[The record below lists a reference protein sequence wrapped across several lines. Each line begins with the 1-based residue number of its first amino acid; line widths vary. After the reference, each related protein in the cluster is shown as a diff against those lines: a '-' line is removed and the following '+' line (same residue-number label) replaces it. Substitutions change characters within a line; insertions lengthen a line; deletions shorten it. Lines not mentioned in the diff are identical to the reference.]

1 MGKHPHVQFVL
12 LNRVPW
18 DVILDGSHLASAAE
32 EERRGKNNRK
42 RGSCL
47 AVRFLRYK
55 IERGSDAGS
64 GVKIISDIF
73 VLDLFN
79 VECGFAYVGI
89 SQGPLENV

>member
-47 AVRFLRYK
+47 AVSFLRYK

-64 GVKIISDIF
+64 DVKKSQISLSWMF
-73 VLDLFN
+73 STLKTVLLCM
-79 VECGFAYVGI
+79 CGYI
-89 SQGPLENV
+89 

>member
-32 EERRGKNNRK
+32 EERRRGKNNRK
-42 RGSCL
+42 RGTCL
-47 AVRFLRYK
+47 AVTFLRYK

-73 VLDLFN
+73 VLDVLN
-79 VECGFAYVGI
+79 VEDGFALHVWGYLRVH
-89 SQGPLENV
+89 